1 MFLRRVA
8 NIARFS
14 LVIAPVLSL
23 AAVGCGGSSNN
34 SAGTG
39 GHAGTTSTG
48 TAGTLGGGGT
58 TGTGGTGTS
67 AKNCT
72 VVPATAADMSIL
84 DFTTPPAAGATP
96 SFGGY
101 MMGSQYGGG
110 TFIYPDKATEADQMG
125 LSNDFSGGTWH
136 ITGLVKKYA
145 GFGLYLTSVSDLSMF
160 GGIQFD
166 ISGTFTMVGTAAPP
180 AVGIT
185 MTVTDTPH
193 EVDSLHTADG
203 RATCGSCAPAATE
216 YDGTCASGSKAI
228 TFNET
233 SATQMIK
240 WNDLTGGRRPP
251 SFTGES
257 PMPSKI
263 DAIAWAL
270 PWGGDTSPPYMVD
283 ITIDNIKYLPLTP

>member
-8 NIARFS
+8 TIARFS
-14 LVIAPVLSL
+14 LVVAPLVSL

-39 GHAGTTSTG
+39 GHAGTTSAG

-58 TGTGGTGTS
+58 TGTGGTGTL
-67 AKNCT
+67 NCT
-72 VVPATAADMSIL
+72 VVAATAADMSIL
-84 DFTTPPAAGATP
+84 DFTTPPAAGASP
-96 SFGGY
+96 AFGGY
-101 MMGSQYGGG
+101 MKGIEYGGG
-110 TFIYPDKATEADQMG
+110 TFIYPDKALETDQMG
-125 LSNDFSGGTWH
+125 LANDFSGGTWH

-145 GFGLYLTSVSDLSMF
+145 GFGLYLTSVSNLSMF

-180 AVGIT
+180 ATSVT

-216 YDGTCASGSKAI
+216 YDGTCSTGSKAI
-228 TFNET
+228 TFNGT
-233 SATQMIK
+233 AATQTIH
-240 WNDLTGGRRPP
+240 WTDLTGGRRPP

-257 PMPSKI
+257 PNPAMI

-283 ITIDNIKYLPLTP
+283 ITIDNIKYLAP